1 MIDSDRAMAVSFVMI
16 TTWSWLFWSRPS
28 LVFALF
34 YPYMVVI
41 LILLWL
47 WVGVDNGDR

>member
-16 TTWSWLFWSRPS
+16 TTWSYLFWSGPS
-28 LVFALF
+28 VVLALL

-47 WVGVDNGDR
+47 WVGVDDGRS